1 MIYDLI
7 CSHFRLG
14 IVGHEGKI
22 SCKLT
27 VQGSGSLNATLK
39 IFMTTKNSR
48 VCLAEIQQTEQGSIF
63 WPTSYAGANTQVKCP
78 YGGSTPALGYRP
90 CLNSSWGIAE
100 TGPCFFGSNTTRT
113 LQEFMK
119 VCNKEFVQHQ

>member
-1 MIYDLI
+1 MIYDSI

-14 IVGHEGKI
+14 IVGHEGNI

-39 IFMTTKNSR
+39 IYMTTKNSR
-48 VCLAEIQQTEQGSIF
+48 VCSSEIQQTEQGSVF
-63 WPTSYAGANTQVKCP
+63 WPTSYAGAYTQVKCP
-78 YGGSTPALGYRP
+78 YGGSAPGLGYRL
-90 CLNSSWGIAE
+90 CLDSSWAIAE
-100 TGPCFFGSNTTRT
+100 TGSCFFGSNTTKT

-119 VCNKEFVQHQ
+119 VRFVF